1 MSLDYKW
8 QSWIYPKHIY
18 VTAQL
23 FVTYEHEREHL
34 SYSLS
39 LQPGLVLGPC
49 GLGNNPLI
57 AVISEIQLLAFYSME
72 YHIHNNPQSIWPR

>member
-8 QSWIYPKHIY
+8 QSCIYPKHIY

-23 FVTYEHEREHL
+23 FVTYEHEHEHEHEHL

-39 LQPGLVLGPC
+39 LQPDLVAQVPVLM
-49 GLGNNPLI
+49 
-57 AVISEIQLLAFYSME
+57 AVISES
-72 YHIHNNPQSIWPR
+72 